1 MALALFFAPPALGTP
16 LLPSPNPLPGSTF
29 QGADGNQNDTA
40 ILIDWQGL
48 RVEGRVGHTSDDN
61 PQDTAFIGGSKEDE
75 PDGWDFTIEE
85 GGVNPP
91 KANILDSWSAVDS
104 GGADA
109 FVYLGFARGGP
120 DIRLRTGVRAATT
133 FLTFEL
139 NHDSRL
145 WDNGLAMIPCRRT
158 GDVLVSYE
166 AVGGNNVGVDVVLQR
181 WVTTQTDLETGCAT
195 RGHLS
200 ALSGLTPNIDAQGA
214 VNADTILSRLPG
226 FYPDMIPTQRFGE
239 AALNL
244 SQILD
249 DALDNE
255 CFSYG
260 SIWMHSRSSTA
271 DNANM
276 QDYVAP
282 RAINLRSCAASGTK
296 FHDLNAN
303 GRRDDGE
310 PGLPGWR
317 IWADY
322 NSNGTW
328 ETNEPSAITDA
339 QGQYVVNDIRGGT
352 YMLREMLTTR
362 AARRRAAAADVS
374 CSFPNATTPGGTD
387 SAPGGQFRCGWG
399 PINTATTTYA
409 RGKDFGNFQA
419 AVLTLVKQLFPSSDP
434 GRFDLLVNS
443 VVLVA
448 AAGDGAKG
456 SSSRPPGT
464 YTVSEAASGM
474 TNPADYTSSVGC
486 SKPGTRRARRR
497 ASGVSTT
504 VQLSSGETA
513 TCTFYNVRHGTPGI
527 AINKTGPATA
537 IAGDTLRYTLY
548 VTNPG
553 ELPFPAASVEVEDD
567 NCDAPPELVGKAD
580 TAGSDDSPGTL
591 NPGDTWTYACSKK
604 TVAPADCKPSVVPN
618 TATVTGSVGGSTVS
632 DSSRITTQLT
642 CPPVPPQPQ
651 PQPQPQPPPPPP
663 PSGPPPPPPPP
674 PPSPLVPPG
683 PAPPDANDAAV
694 AGIDF
699 RKATSACIRERV
711 PRISFEGTRVA
722 SVRIFVNGRLER
734 RLNLQSLQAR
744 VTPRVIRGPGRYRL
758 RVRATFQRG
767 TGSPPVTLR
776 TVIRVCAARAGRPA
790 FTG

>member
-1 MALALFFAPPALGTP
+1 M
-16 LLPSPNPLPGSTF
+16 
-29 QGADGNQNDTA
+29 
-40 ILIDWQGL
+40 
-48 RVEGRVGHTSDDN
+48 
-61 PQDTAFIGGSKEDE
+61 K
-75 PDGWDFTIEE
+75 
-85 GGVNPP
+85 PP

-120 DIRLRTGVRAATT
+120 DVRLRTGARAATT

-181 WVTTQTDLETGCAT
+181 WVTTQTDPATGCAT
-195 RGHLS
+195 RGGLDP
-200 ALSGLTPNIDAQGA
+200 LSGLTPSVDAQGA

-226 FYPDMIPTQRFGE
+226 FYEETIPTQRFGE

-249 DALDNE
+249 DALENE

-260 SIWMHSRSSTA
+260 SIWMHSRSSTSESS
-271 DNANM
+271 NM

-328 ETNEPSAITDA
+328 ETNEPSGITDA
-339 QGQYVVNDIRGGT
+339 QGQYVVNDIRGST
-352 YMLREMLTTR
+352 YMLRETLPTTR
-362 AARRRAAAADVS
+362 GAQTSGRCRRVLQLPERLPLTAAPARRPAASSSA
-374 CSFPNATTPGGTD
+374 GGGRSD
-387 SAPGGQFRCGWG
+387 
-399 PINTATTTYA
+399 TATTTYA

-419 AVLTLVKQLFPSSDP
+419 AVLTLVKQLFPSNDP

-456 SSSRPPGT
+456 SLSKPPGT
-464 YTVSEAASGM
+464 YTVSEDASGV

-486 SKPGTRRARRR
+486 KPGTRRARRR

-513 TCTFYNVRHGTPGI
+513 TCTFYNVRRGTPGI
-527 AINKTGPATA
+527 AIDKTGPATA
-537 IAGDTLRYTLY
+537 TAGDTLRYTL
-548 VTNPG
+548 VCHQPG
-553 ELPFPAASVEVEDD
+553 RASV
-567 NCDAPPELVGKAD
+567 
-580 TAGSDDSPGTL
+580 PG
-591 NPGDTWTYACSKK
+591 
-604 TVAPADCKPSVVPN
+604 
-618 TATVTGSVGGSTVS
+618 
-632 DSSRITTQLT
+632 
-642 CPPVPPQPQ
+642 
-651 PQPQPQPPPPPP
+651 
-663 PSGPPPPPPPP
+663 
-674 PPSPLVPPG
+674 
-683 PAPPDANDAAV
+683 
-694 AGIDF
+694 
-699 RKATSACIRERV
+699 
-711 PRISFEGTRVA
+711 
-722 SVRIFVNGRLER
+722 
-734 RLNLQSLQAR
+734 
-744 VTPRVIRGPGRYRL
+744 
-758 RVRATFQRG
+758 RVRASRG
-767 TGSPPVTLR
+767 SQL
-776 TVIRVCAARAGRPA
+776 
-790 FTG
+790 